1 VVRNYFTRPAFTLL
15 EVLFAIVIVG
25 VTMVSVPVIINSNAR
40 GFDVTITQEAI
51 FAASAELNQVLA
63 LSWDENSIENNNTT
77 ASRVINPGDC
87 NATTNRRPGHISQ
100 PLHRRC
106 LDDNTTT
113 PTPSANFGLDGGEI
127 DADDIDDINRDQKLM
142 FANSTTTASGYKHE
156 YRSDFDINYAGIGAV
171 NALAEDA
178 KLIEIVVENDS
189 GEVVTVL
196 RSYTLNI
203 GEVDYY
209 SRPF

>member
-1 VVRNYFTRPAFTLL
+1 MVRNYFTRSAFTLL

-63 LSWDENSIENNNTT
+63 LSWDENSIQNNNTT
-77 ASRVINPGDC
+77 ATRVINPGDC
-87 NATTNRRPGHISQ
+87 NAATNRRPGHVGQ

-106 LDDNTTT
+106 LDNNAIT
-113 PTPSANFGLDGGEI
+113 PTLPINFGLDPGEI
-127 DADDIDDINRDQKLM
+127 DADDIDDINQGQKLM
-142 FANSTTTASGYKHE
+142 FSDSTTTASGYKHS
-156 YRSDFDINYAGIGAV
+156 YRSDFDISYSGIDTV
-171 NALAEDA
+171 NTADRDA
-178 KLIEIVVENDS
+178 KLIEIVVRTDD
-189 GEVVTVL
+189 GEVVTRL